1 MGKRR
6 TMEDGESVRA
16 RLRRRVYSL
25 DIASI
30 QATNTGVLV
39 AAAKH
44 VEDTRS
50 RQASVFAREAEIRDG
65 HALSAID
72 SIDDRLQDLD
82 QTLQDGF
89 NGLGHMLLDQFE
101 QTQEMLE
108 GLQARVDELIK
119 VGKTP
124 TKTHAFEQFDEARKA
139 MEHGWYTEALRF
151 LDGALNGVPNVS
163 AGYKVEWR
171 FYALL
176 GKILLAL
183 SKQEDLVAA
192 EAAFLCVVRYAEPES
207 KEVAAEA
214 AGQAAWV
221 AYALK
226 KPSVAHAHM
235 QRSVEIGGIGNEER
249 WALAK
254 FAAAAGMAEEAEQEL
269 DALVAKRPQYLE
281 TAERDPDF
289 QVYLRSIIY
298 RVERNQKAR
307 EQKVKLPQVLE
318 KMRVELQ
325 QCDVALKTMPEVAA
339 HQEILV
345 GWRTILDGPTPSH
358 TVADA
363 LEIRFERESEVTQK
377 ARRNGNERII
387 QEQRARDV
395 AQREVDRKVREET
408 ERQALA
414 KQQEQQRLHAEQ
426 SAKQEEEYAA
436 REQTRIQT
444 RLAEKKKRAED
455 ERQKRAEDERHERFE
470 VPECPRCRQER
481 IKERLPLILIA
492 SMLLMLFGFAI
503 SVNDYPSRY
512 GTFVIGKYVN
522 FYVLLPTMIVCLV
535 APFVCWFKTIR
546 YTPQH

>member
-1 MGKRR
+1 
-6 TMEDGESVRA
+6 MEDGESVRA

-139 MEHGWYTEALRF
+139 MEQGWYTEALRF

-207 KEVAAEA
+207 KAVAAEA
-214 AGQAAWV
+214 AGQAARV
-221 AYALK
+221 AYTLGRPHDART
-226 KPSVAHAHM
+226 HM
-235 QRSVEIGGIGNEER
+235 QRSVEIGGMTCEKA

-254 FAAAAGMAEEAEQEL
+254 FAMAAYMKEEAEREL
-269 DALVAKRPQYLE
+269 DALVARLPFYLE
-281 TAERDPDF
+281 KAEKDPDF
-289 QVYLRSIIY
+289 QKYGKEIVF
-298 RVERNQKAR
+298 RVQQNQQVR
-307 EQKVKLPQVLE
+307 EQKVRLPAILKRMREELRCCDAVL
-318 KMRVELQ
+318 
-325 QCDVALKTMPEVAA
+325 DTMPEVAA
-339 HQEILV
+339 RQEILV
-345 GWRTILDGPTPSH
+345 GWRTILEGPTPSH

-363 LEIRFERESEVTQK
+363 LEIRMEREFAIMHE
-377 ARRNGNERII
+377 ARRKGQERIG
-387 QEQRARDV
+387 QEQVKASERV
-395 AQREVDRKVREET
+395 WEEILLQR
-408 ERQALA
+408 
-414 KQQEQQRLHAEQ
+414 RL
-426 SAKQEEEYAA
+426 QEEEQERVQQAKEKERQEQCVLWAA
-436 REQTRIQT
+436 QGKLRAQ
-444 RLAEKKKRAED
+444 AEKEEQERRAQENKKAIVLKRAHRE
-455 ERQKRAEDERHERFE
+455 FE
-470 VPECPRCRQER
+470 VQDCAKCRAFHKQLWLLGVYR
-481 IKERLPLILIA
+481 LILGVGAITSFVMTWYA
-492 SMLLMLFGFAI
+492 PHIMLKL
-503 SVNDYPSRY
+503 
-512 GTFVIGKYVN
+512 GTFLVGV
-522 FYVLLPTMIVCLV
+522 VLSGQCMDLCVEGRHRLYSRLGGHD
-535 APFVCWFKTIR
+535 K
-546 YTPQH
+546 